1 MTNETP
7 KNTVTDAHAA
17 HHDPAKSL
25 GGADTV
31 YFMDPNSESPA
42 ARGVGSHTHRLLAP
56 ASSHLVTKR
65 DANGYGYFE

>member
-1 MTNETP
+1 
-7 KNTVTDAHAA
+7 
-17 HHDPAKSL
+17 L

-42 ARGVGSHTHRLLAP
+42 ARGVGSHTQRLLAP